1 MSMALL
7 AVVLATCT
15 IPARDVAVC
24 NGRGRTR
31 PDEADRGFGRDQGRR
46 TQPDASD
53 VGVKS

>member
-1 MSMALL
+1 MSLSLL
-7 AVVLATCT
+7 AVVLVACT

-31 PDEADRGFGRDQGRR
+31 PDEADRGFGREQVER
-46 TQPDASD
+46 TQPDAPD